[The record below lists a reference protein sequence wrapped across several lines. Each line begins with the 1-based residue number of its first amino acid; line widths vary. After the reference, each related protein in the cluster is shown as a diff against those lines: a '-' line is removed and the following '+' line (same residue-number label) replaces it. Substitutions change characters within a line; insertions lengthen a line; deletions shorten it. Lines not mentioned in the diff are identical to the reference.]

1 MKMDEEI
8 VVSYLLIEF
17 FPPGKNKKKKNPKH
31 KKRVNNY

>member
-17 FPPGKNKKKKNPKH
+17 FPPGKNKKKKKIQNI
-31 KKRVNNY
+31 KKE